1 MNLLYT
7 VAADWGE
14 DYVTVKIFD
23 DPHYEVNKGQIIYL
37 ANEFVITLE
46 QTCVLVLV
54 ASHPDDVLSVELEQ
68 QKFVWSE
75 KVGLQT

>member
-1 MNLLYT
+1 
-7 VAADWGE
+7 
-14 DYVTVKIFD
+14 VTVKIFD

-68 QKFVWSE
+68 QKFV
-75 KVGLQT
+75 

>member
-1 MNLLYT
+1 
-7 VAADWGE
+7 
-14 DYVTVKIFD
+14 
-23 DPHYEVNKGQIIYL
+23 
-37 ANEFVITLE
+37 
-46 QTCVLVLV
+46 VLVLV